1 MNSSN
6 ATTSTPTVM
15 ILSTC
20 KHIEVE
26 HSIMKIG
33 GRLLQSVCQSR
44 WRTLLC
50 SELMEQK
57 RRGYTFTCRDYLLMW
72 PGKQEVRCDRL
83 EQCLLP
89 FLQIACCTE
98 ISSVMHISK
107 GLIGWSCIATHFQ
120 LCTQTIFAVPKA
132 VLSKASDSYMIKGS
146 VLKKKKW
153 WGRTQMTQEEASY
166 TANAMLVLYWSS
178 MRNVPHTKVWT
189 WLNC

>member
-6 ATTSTPTVM
+6 ATTSTATVM

-146 VLKKKKW
+146 VFKKKKNDEEEHKW
-153 WGRTQMTQEEASY
+153 HRKRQVTLQMLCLFSIDHLWEMCRIPMSE
-166 TANAMLVLYWSS
+166 
-178 MRNVPHTKVWT
+178 HD
-189 WLNC
+189 